1 MQDAYLRGRSQVQLA
16 RQDLSKVREL
26 ELGRWFESPAHLR
39 AARRV
44 LSRPRFAAA
53 RKLVDDASFW
63 AGVRSEATPEEWHHL
78 TRSRYVA
85 LYYHRLAG
93 LHKPGQERLDVSPDR
108 FSAQM
113 RLLRRF
119 GFAPLSPDELVR
131 FHREL
136 GAALPR
142 RSIVITADDGFDD
155 CVAPLLHN
163 AEVLPCLFVVTD
175 AVGGSASWVD
185 DERLADWDSLE
196 RLERAGVAIGSHTKS
211 HAVLDE
217 IDPSRLTAELDG
229 AAEELRRRLSS
240 PTSLLAYPHGKHD
253 RAVRRAAASAGYEA
267 AFTTSPGANS
277 AATDPFALRR
287 VGVKEWDSPASF
299 LWKAWLGRLLPP
311 RWERL
316 RLSLARRRLRR
327 RPSTSVRNDV

>member
-1 MQDAYLRGRSQVQLA
+1 VQDAYLRGRAQVQLA
-16 RQDLSKVREL
+16 RQDPSKVREL
-26 ELGRWFESPAHLR
+26 ELGRWFESPPHVR

-44 LSRPRFAAA
+44 LSRVRSAVAW
-53 RKLVDDASFW
+53 KLDDDASFW
-63 AGVRSEATPEEWHHL
+63 AGVRSEATPDEWRHL

-113 RLLRRF
+113 RLLKRF
-119 GFAPLSPDELVR
+119 GFSPLSPDELVR

-155 CVAPLLHN
+155 CVEPLLRN
-163 AEVLPCLFVVTD
+163 ADVLPCLFVVTD
-175 AVGGSASWVD
+175 AVGGAASWVD
-185 DERLADWDSLE
+185 DEPLADWDSLE
-196 RLERAGVAIGSHTKS
+196 RLERAGVGIGSHTRS

-217 IDPSRLTAELDG
+217 VDPSRLAAELDG

-240 PTSLLAYPHGKHD
+240 PTALLAYPHGKHD
-253 RAVRRAAASAGYEA
+253 RAVRGAAASAGYGA

-299 LWKAWLGRLLPP
+299 LWKARLGRLLPP

-327 RPSTSVRNDV
+327 RPSTSARSDV